1 MLLSGSIAES
11 IPLKLTLAHRLSVSL
26 AVLALTSF
34 PTHLLAQTTADA
46 APPQADINSMPK
58 WSEFPVPPTNV
69 TTAAEFQT
77 DVSEALTKRTQLRT
91 EVRALVWDNTVPEN
105 FAEARDRID
114 PAHSGPIETQTSP
127 AQINALADELRKRAA
142 PPPVVK

>member
-11 IPLKLTLAHRLSVSL
+11 IALKFTLAHRLSVL
-26 AVLALTSF
+26 LALMAF
-34 PTHLLAQTTADA
+34 PAQLLAQTTADA
-46 APPQADINSMPK
+46 PPPQADLNSMPK

-69 TTAAEFQT
+69 TTAAEFQA
-77 DVSEALTKRTQLRT
+77 DVSKALEKRQQLRT

-114 PAHSGPIETQTSP
+114 PAFTAPIEAQTTP
-127 AQINALADELRKRAA
+127 AEINALADELRKRAT

>member
-11 IPLKLTLAHRLSVSL
+11 IALKFTLAHRLSVL
-26 AVLALTSF
+26 LALMAF
-34 PTHLLAQTTADA
+34 PAQLLAQTTADA
-46 APPQADINSMPK
+46 PPPQADINSMPK

-69 TTAAEFQT
+69 TTAAEFQA
-77 DVSEALTKRTQLRT
+77 DVSKALEKRQQLRT

-114 PAHSGPIETQTSP
+114 PAFTAPIEAQTTP
-127 AQINALADELRKRAA
+127 AEINALADELRKRAT

>member
-11 IPLKLTLAHRLSVSL
+11 IALKFTLAHRLSVL
-26 AVLALTSF
+26 LALMAF
-34 PTHLLAQTTADA
+34 PAQLLAQTTADA
-46 APPQADINSMPK
+46 PPPQADINSMPK
-58 WSEFPVPPTNV
+58 WSEFPVSPTNV
-69 TTAAEFQT
+69 TTAAEFQA
-77 DVSEALTKRTQLRT
+77 DVSKALEKRQQLRT

-114 PAHSGPIETQTSP
+114 PAFTAPIEAQTTP
-127 AQINALADELRKRAA
+127 AEINALADELRKRAT